1 MCDFHERSR
10 MNGFAAKAAPANK
23 PYLGNSLRAKFPYLS
38 VYKSDGF
45 EPEIHFHKI
54 LFNK

>member
-45 EPEIHFHKI
+45 EPEIHFHMI

>member
-10 MNGFAAKAAPANK
+10 RNGFAAKAAPTNK
-23 PYLGNSLRAKFPYLS
+23 SYQGNGLRAKFLYLS

-45 EPEIHFHKI
+45 ESKIHFYKI